1 MTPDVLTPAAT
12 PTAAAPDQST
22 NLTAS
27 PAPPSPPEHKTEP
40 RIAILGL
47 GYVGLP
53 TGLAATAAGLP
64 VIGIDT
70 SRVRLRR
77 IRAGT
82 VDLLERDHERL
93 REALDRG
100 SIRMTD
106 NARNLALAD
115 AVLICVPT
123 PVDDDLTPDLRA
135 LRSAC
140 ATAVRHARAGQ
151 TLILTS
157 TSYVGTTAELLT
169 APLAERGLIAGHD
182 VHVAFSPERIDP
194 GNATHTQETTP
205 RVVGG
210 ATPACTE
217 RAAEILARL
226 TSRIHRVS
234 TIEAAELTK
243 LYENTFRAVNI
254 AFAYEMADAA
264 AHYGLDPIEVVEAA
278 ATKPYGFM
286 PFYPGAGV
294 GGHCIPCDPHYLL
307 DPIRRAGGSAPLIQ
321 QAMGAIADRPAR
333 VAGRAVQLLGEPR
346 GKRVLMVGVA
356 YKPGVQ
362 DVRESP
368 SLQILA
374 ALEKA
379 GCEVAFHDPLIPT
392 LALGDRKLYSE
403 PAPSA
408 GDWDLAVVGTVH
420 AGGDYAFLD
429 DFPLLLDGT
438 YRTRTG
444 ARRHTV

>member
-1 MTPDVLTPAAT
+1 MTPDVLTASP
-12 PTAAAPDQST
+12 AAAP
-22 NLTAS
+22 
-27 PAPPSPPEHKTEP
+27 PAPAAVPAAAPSPLHLVPATSEP
-40 RIAILGL
+40 RVAILGL

-93 REALDRG
+93 RDALDQG
-100 SIRMTD
+100 SLRMTD
-106 NARNLALAD
+106 NARALRLAD
-115 AVLICVPT
+115 VVLICVPT
-123 PVDDDLTPDLRA
+123 PVHEDHSPDLRA
-135 LRSAC
+135 LRGAC
-140 ATAVRHARAGQ
+140 ATAVAHARAGQ

-157 TSYVGTTAELLT
+157 TSYVGTTADLLT
-169 APLAERGLIAGHD
+169 APLAERGLTVGED

-194 GNATHTQETTP
+194 GNTSTMQEDTP

-210 ATPACTE
+210 ATDACTE
-217 RAAEILARL
+217 RAAAFLERL
-226 TSRIHRVS
+226 TSRVHRVTS
-234 TIEAAELTK
+234 MEAAELTK

-264 AHYGLDPIEVVEAA
+264 AHYGLDPIEITEAA

-286 PFYPGAGV
+286 AFYPGPGV

-307 DPIRRAGGSAPLIQ
+307 DPLQTAGRAAPIIR
-321 QAMGAIADRPAR
+321 QAMGAIADRPRR
-333 VAGRAVQLLGEPR
+333 VVRRAVELLGEPR

-368 SLQILA
+368 SLDILA
-374 ALEKA
+374 ALEEA
-379 GCEVAFHDPLIPT
+379 GCTVGYHDPLIGT
-392 LALGDRKLYSE
+392 LTLGDRLLHGE
-403 PAPSA
+403 PSPRG
-408 GDWDLAVVGTVH
+408 GDWDLAIVGTVH
-420 AGGDYAFLD
+420 AGSDYAFLD
-429 DFPLLLDGT
+429 DCPLLLDGT
-438 YRTRTG
+438 YRVG
-444 ARRHTV
+444 AGDRRHTV

>member
-1 MTPDVLTPAAT
+1 MTPDVLTPVEAPIAAPPRRRVGT
-12 PTAAAPDQST
+12 VPSPTVPGRTAA
-22 NLTAS
+22 
-27 PAPPSPPEHKTEP
+27 EP
-40 RIAILGL
+40 RIAVLGL

-93 REALDRG
+93 RAALNTG
-100 SIRMTD
+100 SMRMTD
-106 NARNLALAD
+106 NARTLALAD
-115 AVLICVPT
+115 VVMICVPT
-123 PVDDDLTPDLRA
+123 PVHDDLTPDLRA
-135 LRSAC
+135 LRGAC
-140 ATAVRHARAGQ
+140 ETAVSHARAGQ

-157 TSYVGTTAELLT
+157 TSYVGTTADLL
-169 APLAERGLIAGHD
+169 ARPLAERGLIAGRD

-194 GNATHTQETTP
+194 GNVTHTQEDTP

-217 RAAEILARL
+217 RAAEVLGRL
-226 TSRIHRVS
+226 TNRVHRVTS
-234 TIEAAELTK
+234 MEAAELTK

-254 AFAYEMADAA
+254 AFAYEIADAA
-264 AHYGLDPIEVVEAA
+264 AHYGVDPIEVTEAA

-286 PFYPGAGV
+286 AFYPGAGV

-307 DPIRRAGGSAPLIQ
+307 EPLREAGHGAPLIR
-321 QAMGAIADRPAR
+321 QAMGAIADRPSR
-333 VAGRAVQLLGEPR
+333 VARRAAELLGDPR

-356 YKPGVQ
+356 YKSGVQ

-368 SLQILA
+368 SI
-374 ALEKA
+374 E
-379 GCEVAFHDPLIPT
+379 I
-392 LALGDRKLYSE
+392 
-403 PAPSA
+403 
-408 GDWDLAVVGTVH
+408 
-420 AGGDYAFLD
+420 LD
-429 DFPLLLDGT
+429 DA
-438 YRTRTG
+438 G
-444 ARRHTV
+444 ARRLPRRLPRPADPDAGSRRPDAAQRVLAQRVRLGPRGRRHASRGQRLRVPR

>member
-1 MTPDVLTPAAT
+1 MTPDVLTPVAV
-12 PTAAAPDQST
+12 PTDGP
-22 NLTAS
+22 
-27 PAPPSPPEHKTEP
+27 PAPARARVPRPARRRRAKQTAEP
-40 RIAILGL
+40 RLAILGL

-53 TGLAATAAGLP
+53 TGLAAATAGLP

-82 VDLLERDHERL
+82 VDLVERDHERL
-93 REALDRG
+93 RDALQAG
-100 SIRMTD
+100 SLQMTD
-106 NARNLALAD
+106 NARALALAD
-115 AVLICVPT
+115 VVLICVPT
-123 PVDDDLTPDLRA
+123 PVHADHSPDLRA
-135 LRSAC
+135 LQGAC

-157 TSYVGTTAELLT
+157 TSYVGTTAELLA
-169 APLAERGLIAGHD
+169 APLAERGMTVGEDI
-182 VHVAFSPERIDP
+182 HVAFSPERIDP
-194 GNATHTQETTP
+194 GNVTHTQEDTP

-217 RAAEILARL
+217 RAAELLGRL
-226 TSRIHRVS
+226 TRRVHRVS
-234 TIEAAELTK
+234 SMEAAELTK

-264 AHYGLDPIEVVEAA
+264 AHYGLDPIEVTEAA

-286 PFYPGAGV
+286 AFYPGAGV

-307 DPIRRAGGSAPLIQ
+307 TPLSTAGRAAPLIQ
-321 QAMGAIADRPAR
+321 QAMGAIADRPSR
-333 VAGRAVQLLGEPR
+333 VARRATELLGDPR

-368 SLQILA
+368 SLEILD
-374 ALEKA
+374 ALERA
-379 GCEVAFHDPLIPT
+379 GCTVAYHDPLIPT
-392 LALGDRKLYSE
+392 LELGARTVHNETDPR
-403 PAPSA
+403 
-408 GDWDLAVVGTVH
+408 GRDFDLAIVGTVH
-420 AGGDYAFLD
+420 GGSDYTFLD
-429 DFPLLLDGT
+429 DCPLLLDGT
-438 YRTRTG
+438 YRARAG
-444 ARRHTV
+444 AQRHTV